1 MVRVIGLDVGG
12 ANLKASD
19 GEIHSHSRAFA
30 LWQHPEQLGPQ
41 LHSLLKDLP
50 AAQHLAVTMTGELA
64 DCFASKAE
72 GIERILAAVTSVV
85 DLPVH
90 VWQTSGE
97 FVSPQTVVEFPRLT
111 AAANWHALATWAG
124 RMTPHGTGL
133 LIDMGS
139 TTTDIIPL
147 VDGLPNPS
155 GSTDLERL
163 AGSELV
169 YTGVR
174 RTPVCAVANSARL
187 EGRTIPLAAEL
198 FATMQDVHLI
208 CGSAEEDPSNCD
220 TADTRPATI
229 DCARSRLAR
238 MLCCDRS
245 ELNDEQLAD
254 IARQIRGAQI
264 DRLAPVVSKIVSALP
279 RAPQSVLLCGEGE
292 PVLRE
297 VLDMMPELS
306 GSQRVS
312 LNEALGA
319 EHSQAACAFA
329 LARLGTERIR

>member
-1 MVRVIGLDVGG
+1 LRVIGLDIGG

-19 GEIHSHSRAFA
+19 GERHSLSRAFA
-30 LWQHPEQLGPQ
+30 LWQHPEQLEPQ
-41 LHSLLKDLP
+41 LRSLLQDLP
-50 AAQHLAVTMTGELA
+50 PAQHLAVTMTGELA
-64 DCFASKAE
+64 DCFASKAQ
-72 GIERILAAVTSVV
+72 GVERILAAVCSVV

-97 FVSPQTVVEFPRLT
+97 FVPPETAVEFPRLT

-147 VDGLPNPS
+147 VDGLPLTT

-163 AGSELV
+163 AAGELV
-169 YTGVR
+169 YTGFR
-174 RTPVCAVANSARL
+174 RTPVCAMARSVVL
-187 EGRTIPLAAEL
+187 EGRTIPLAAEF
-198 FATMQDVHLI
+198 FATLQDVHLI
-208 CGSAEEDPSNCD
+208 CGSARENPSGCD
-220 TADTRPATI
+220 TADGRPATI

-245 ELNDEQLAD
+245 ELSDEQLLD
-254 IARQIRGAQI
+254 IARQIYAAQI
-264 DRLAPVVSKIVSALP
+264 ETLTPVVSKIVAGLP
-279 RAPQSVLLCGEGE
+279 QAPQSVLLCGEGE
-292 PVLRE
+292 SMLRE
-297 VLDMMPELS
+297 VLDLIPQLS
-306 GSQRVS
+306 GCQRVN
-312 LNEALGA
+312 LNEALGP

-329 LARLGTERIR
+329 LARLGSERIR